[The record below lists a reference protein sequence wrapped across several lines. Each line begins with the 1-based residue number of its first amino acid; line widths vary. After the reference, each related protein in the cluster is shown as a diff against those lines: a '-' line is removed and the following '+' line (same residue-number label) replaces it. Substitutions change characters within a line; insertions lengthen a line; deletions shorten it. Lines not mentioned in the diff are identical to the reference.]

1 MNSLLSTIYQTQL
14 VHDRDGQSLNPF
26 PTATPEETGRIL
38 AEAVRSS
45 GAERTLEVGM
55 AYGLSTLFLC
65 QVHEDRGGGSHIAID
80 PAQSRRWKDIG
91 LLNVERAGLSHRLR
105 FLEAAS
111 YDALPRLLNEGLQ
124 LDFAF
129 IDGAHWFDF
138 ALVDFFYVNRMLS
151 VGGLVA
157 FDDLWMPAVRRVVS
171 FVVSNLDYEVVPVK
185 NPVPLTRRL
194 GRVARRCLQ
203 EPFGRD
209 AAGTKFMASN
219 VCLLRKR
226 SESPREW
233 DFHRSF

>member
-45 GAERTLEVGM
+45 GSERTLEVGM
-55 AYGLSTLFLC
+55 AYGLSTLFFC
-65 QVHEDRGGGSHIAID
+65 QTHEDRGRGSHIAVD

-91 LLNVERAGLSHRLR
+91 RLNVERAGLTHRLR
-105 FLEAAS
+105 FLEAPS
-111 YDALPRLLNEGLQ
+111 HDALPLLLSEGVQ

-157 FDDLWMPAVRRVVS
+157 FDDLWMPAVRRVIS

-185 NPVPLTRRL
+185 SQVGLTTRFSRA
-194 GRVARRCLQ
+194 ARRYLQ
-203 EPFGRD
+203 EPFSKD
-209 AAGTKFMASN
+209 AAGTRLMASN

-226 SESPREW
+226 SDSNREW
-233 DFHRSF
+233 DFHRDF